1 MVDIK
6 VLKKMKDS
14 AYIINIA
21 RGGIINEH
29 DLKYAL
35 ENNIIAGAALD
46 AYLDEPPTN
55 QEFLRLP
62 NLICTPH
69 IGGNAK
75 EAIEQMGMSAIN
87 HLKEFYKL

>member
-6 VLKKMKDS
+6 VLKMKDS

-35 ENNIIAGAALD
+35 ENNIAGADRRL
-46 AYLDEPPTN
+46 
-55 QEFLRLP
+55 LR
-62 NLICTPH
+62 
-69 IGGNAK
+69 
-75 EAIEQMGMSAIN
+75 
-87 HLKEFYKL
+87 